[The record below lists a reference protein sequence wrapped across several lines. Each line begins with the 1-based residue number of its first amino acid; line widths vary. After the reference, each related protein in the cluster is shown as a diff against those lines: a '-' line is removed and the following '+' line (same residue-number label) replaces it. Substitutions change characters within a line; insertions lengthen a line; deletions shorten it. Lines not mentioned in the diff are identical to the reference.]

1 MVVQYRTGSPL
12 DYEQQSKNQQ
22 NISKKRE
29 STMNKNHIVRNTFL
43 SIVFALFTI
52 VLLVPVASAH
62 TTPTT
67 HETANSVTQ
76 TNLPSVNIVTVNGSA
91 VFSSPTIHCKAQ
103 GLQTPCFT
111 ISNTTNAT
119 QVLLF
124 KGTALLTI
132 PSGYIGN
139 ISLSG
144 AGVAFFR
151 LQSNPQTQ
159 LTAIAS

>member
-1 MVVQYRTGSPL
+1 
-12 DYEQQSKNQQ
+12 
-22 NISKKRE
+22 
-29 STMNKNHIVRNTFL
+29 MNKNHIVRNTLL

-62 TTPTT
+62 TTPST
-67 HETANSVTQ
+67 HQTANSLASA
-76 TNLPSVNIVTVNGSA
+76 NLPNVNIVTVNGSA
-91 VFSSPTIHCKAQ
+91 VFSSPTVHCKAQ

-111 ISNTTNAT
+111 VSNTTNVA
-119 QVLLF
+119 QQLLF
-124 KGTALLTI
+124 KGSVLLTI